1 MILKADIRDSTT
13 LTRTLYERGLNP
25 ASYFSL
31 NFYEPIN
38 KLLSKY
44 DASTVFIEGDAVIL
58 ALFEREGEAA
68 LGVART
74 CILAKEIVGIVSAY
88 NEQSQKQGLP
98 ALELG
103 IGISYEDSAPM
114 YLMYGSQRIMIS
126 KALNESDRLSSCSK
140 DARKFVAGKQ
150 TPFSVFSLQTVR
162 DKDISGNP
170 DEFLV
175 RYNISGVLISSAAFE
190 KLSQEI
196 SLKEHRM
203 ELSTIWQDEPV
214 RVFSG
219 IVPLSGAVTLGSSV
233 FHRLAV
239 REGTIPHV
247 DARTLKVTDWTT
259 RKYYEVCVNQEV
271 YDLLDKPTAAAAHSS

>member
-1 MILKADIRDSTT
+1 MEEQGKISPENLHAAEKKVEGCKGTERAKMAGRFFGDFIRYHRDFRRMEALVSAMDGLNIISSDKFRELSSINNTLYEFLLGEEQKKGEEKVLRHVILKADIRDSTT

-74 CILAKEIVGIVSAY
+74 CILAKEMVGIVSAY

-126 KALNESDRLSSCSK
+126 KALNESDRLSSCSNSN
-140 DARKFVAGKQ
+140 A
-150 TPFSVFSLQTVR
+150 L
-162 DKDISGNP
+162 
-170 DEFLV
+170 
-175 RYNISGVLISSAAFE
+175 
-190 KLSQEI
+190 
-196 SLKEHRM
+196 
-203 ELSTIWQDEPV
+203 
-214 RVFSG
+214 
-219 IVPLSGAVTLGSSV
+219 
-233 FHRLAV
+233 
-239 REGTIPHV
+239 
-247 DARTLKVTDWTT
+247 
-259 RKYYEVCVNQEV
+259 
-271 YDLLDKPTAAAAHSS
+271 